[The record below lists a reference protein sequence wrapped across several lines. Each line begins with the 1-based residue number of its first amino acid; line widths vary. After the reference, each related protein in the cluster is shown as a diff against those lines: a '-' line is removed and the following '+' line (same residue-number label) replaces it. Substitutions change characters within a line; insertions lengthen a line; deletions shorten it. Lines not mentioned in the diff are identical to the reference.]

1 MTSPRPVRRAMT
13 RRLDEATGG
22 GLITRTVLPGGLR
35 VVTEAMPGGRSASV
49 GIWIPVGSR
58 DETPALA
65 GTSHFLEHLLFKG
78 TTRRSALDIA
88 NAMDAVGGEFNAFT
102 EKEHTC
108 FYATVLDRDLPL
120 ALDIVADVVLE
131 ATLTAADVDIE
142 RGVVLEEIAMRD
154 DDPADLV
161 HDEFATT
168 LFGDRP
174 LGRPI
179 LGTEQ
184 SIHALTRRQ
193 INGYYQRR
201 YMTDAMVVSV
211 AGNVEHAAVLRL
223 VRRAFGDRLDESLP
237 TSPIP
242 DFDDETSF
250 DIDGPVFGIFDP
262 GDPGRHAGRAGR
274 ERVRPPSRSVNV
286 LSDETEQANLVL
298 GCHGL
303 SRHDPRR
310 FAIGVLS
317 AALGGGMSSRLF
329 QRIREERGLAY
340 SVYSFSSSYTD
351 AGMFGV
357 YAGCQPGKT
366 DEVLS
371 LILAELNAAARGEL
385 DADEI
390 ERGKGQMRG
399 ATVLGLEDAGSRMT
413 RIGKSETIYG
423 EVLGVDELI
432 ARIDAV
438 TPQDVSALAADL
450 LGRPRCLAVVGPFGE
465 HDFDGAV

>member
-1 MTSPRPVRRAMT
+1 MTSPRAVRRAST
-13 RRLDEATGG
+13 RRLDSATGG
-22 GLITRTVLPGGLR
+22 GLISRTVLPGGLR
-35 VVTEAMPGGRSASV
+35 IVTEAMPGVRSASV
-49 GIWIPVGSR
+49 GIWVPVGSR

-88 NAMDAVGGEFNAFT
+88 SEMDAVGGEFNAFT

-120 ALDIVADVVLE
+120 AVDIVADVVLD
-131 ATLTAADVDIE
+131 ATITAQDVDVE

-154 DDPADLV
+154 DDPGDLV
-161 HDEFATT
+161 HDEFATA
-168 LFGDRP
+168 LFGDDP

-179 LGTEQ
+179 LGTEG
-184 SIHALTRRQ
+184 SIQALTRRQ
-193 INGYYQRR
+193 IHGYYRRR
-201 YMTDAMVVSV
+201 YATDGMVVSV
-211 AGNVEHAAVLRL
+211 AGNIDHDDVVRL
-223 VRRAFGDRLDESLP
+223 VRRAFEGRLDESRGPRPARSAANGTRPRPHSP
-237 TSPIP
+237 TTVRA
-242 DFDDETSF
+242 DD
-250 DIDGPVFGIFDP
+250 
-262 GDPGRHAGRAGR
+262 
-274 ERVRPPSRSVNV
+274 
-286 LSDETEQANLVL
+286 TEQANLVL

-310 FAIGVLS
+310 FAVGVLS

-329 QRIREERGLAY
+329 QRVREERGLAY
-340 SVYSFSSSYTD
+340 SVYSFSSGYSD

-357 YAGCQPGKT
+357 YAGCQPGKA

-371 LILAELNAAARGEL
+371 LVVTELDAAARGEL
-385 DADEI
+385 SDAEV

-399 ATVLGLEDAGSRMT
+399 ATVLGLEDVGSRMT
-413 RIGKSETIYG
+413 RIGKSEIIYG
-423 EVLGVDELI
+423 EVLGVDELL

-438 TPQDVSALAADL
+438 TPADIAELAEDL
-450 LGRPRCLAVVGPFGE
+450 LGRPRCLTVVGPFGA